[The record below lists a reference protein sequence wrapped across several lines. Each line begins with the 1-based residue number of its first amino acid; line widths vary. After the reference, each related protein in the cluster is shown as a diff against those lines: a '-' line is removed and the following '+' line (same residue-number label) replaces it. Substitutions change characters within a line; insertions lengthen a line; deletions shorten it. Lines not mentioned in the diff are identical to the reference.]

1 MSIKSEKAL
10 ENMVIQKVTTGRISK
25 KKAMLDAWYSLTTA
39 TKSPL
44 VLTNEKIAEVM
55 SNKGIWVESILDYLA
70 EDLKMKPQNRLGELK
85 LAVELLGIGKE
96 EGKAGKT
103 AETALDLIRQVMD
116 TNKKEVY
123 VVEGEFEDKSEV
135 TPNE

>member
-1 MSIKSEKAL
+1 
-10 ENMVIQKVTTGRISK
+10 MVIQKVTTGRVNK
-25 KKAMLDAWYSLTTA
+25 KRAMIEAWYSPVTA
-39 TKSPL
+39 THSAL

-55 SNKGIWVESILDYLA
+55 KNKGIGVESILDYLA

-116 TNKKEVY
+116 TNKKEVI
-123 VVEGEFEDKSEV
+123 VVEGEFEEKDNPLTE
-135 TPNE
+135 